1 MAVKDYIKKSELQL
15 SNTDDYKK
23 LQEPTAANMKLVH
36 DTIERLKKKSPRTWK
51 EMTQNH
57 WYCIYDQKH
66 KGYKGYKGHKWRRE
80 PSSYIRRKDTI
91 YKQSK

>member
-36 DTIERLKKKSPRTWK
+36 DTIERLKKIAEDLKRNDPKSLILHLRPK
-51 EMTQNH
+51 TQR
-57 WYCIYDQKH
+57 IQ
-66 KGYKGYKGHKWRRE
+66 R
-80 PSSYIRRKDTI
+80 I
-91 YKQSK
+91 

>member
-36 DTIERLKKKSPRTWK
+36 DTIERLKKIAEDLKRNDPKSLILYLRPK
-51 EMTQNH
+51 
-57 WYCIYDQKH
+57 IH
-66 KGYKGYKGHKWRRE
+66 KKV
-80 PSSYIRRKDTI
+80 TLVA
-91 YKQSK
+91 Q

>member
-36 DTIERLKKKSPRTWK
+36 DTIERLKKIAEDLKRNDPKSLILYLRPKIHKKVTS
-51 EMTQNH
+51 MTANL
-57 WYCIYDQKH
+57 
-66 KGYKGYKGHKWRRE
+66 
-80 PSSYIRRKDTI
+80 
-91 YKQSK
+91 